1 LVVDSRSLNAIVA
14 ELALQEKAA
23 LKTYMQVELNDY
35 LQEQMESELFEGV
48 DELEKSQFLGNFF
61 HWMRNVFMQV
71 KREDVTPLLEKEQ
84 RPVELEPI
92 VASDVQ
98 LGDGAPTKQD
108 KSHAASKSL
117 IKKTNSLVQG
127 KMKTKGKGPLA
138 DYNDAEKMK
147 RRR

>member
-1 LVVDSRSLNAIVA
+1 
-14 ELALQEKAA
+14 
-23 LKTYMQVELNDY
+23 
-35 LQEQMESELFEGV
+35 MESELFEGV

-98 LGDGAPTKQD
+98 IGDGAPETETHTVHK
-108 KSHAASKSL
+108 
-117 IKKTNSLVQG
+117 N
-127 KMKTKGKGPLA
+127 
-138 DYNDAEKMK
+138 
-147 RRR
+147 

>member
-1 LVVDSRSLNAIVA
+1 
-14 ELALQEKAA
+14 
-23 LKTYMQVELNDY
+23 MQVELNDY
-35 LQEQMESELFEGV
+35 LQVQMESELFEGV

-98 LGDGAPTKQD
+98 IGDSAATNQD
-108 KSHAASKSL
+108 KNQTAAKNFT
-117 IKKTNSLVQG
+117 KKTDAAHSLVQG
-127 KMKTKGKGPLA
+127 KMKSKGKGPLA
-138 DYNDAEKMK
+138 DYDDAEKMK

>member
-1 LVVDSRSLNAIVA
+1 
-14 ELALQEKAA
+14 
-23 LKTYMQVELNDY
+23 MQVELNDY

-71 KREDVTPLLEKEQ
+71 KREDVNPLLEKEQ

-98 LGDGAPTKQD
+98 IGDSAGKNQ
-108 KSHAASKSL
+108 H
-117 IKKTNSLVQG
+117 NSI
-127 KMKTKGKGPLA
+127 T
-138 DYNDAEKMK
+138 
-147 RRR
+147 